1 MHKIE
6 LSARM
11 QMNADLVPQGAS
23 LADIGCDHGYVSIY
37 LARENKCRNIIAMDV
52 KEGPLAIARRNV
64 ESAGVQHKVSC
75 RLSDGVMKLE
85 PGEMDTLLIAGM
97 GGMLVCRILQAK
109 QEVLAGVSTLILQ
122 AQSDWYTL
130 RKTIWRLGYRIDCES
145 VCQDMGK
152 YYLAIRAIQ
161 GEEETPYTE
170 EECTYGKLLPK
181 SKNET
186 YLQWLLR
193 EKEKKESV
201 CKHLQEKDTE
211 EARKRMEE
219 LQKELQTIQWVQKKY
234 YGG

>member
-1 MHKIE
+1 MK
-6 LSARM
+6 LSKRM
-11 QMNADLVPQGAS
+11 KAVAAMVTNGNV
-23 LADIGCDHGYVSIY
+23 LADVGTDHGYVPISLIRQKRIPS
-37 LARENKCRNIIAMDV
+37 AIAMDV

-85 PGEMDTLLIAGM
+85 PGEVDTLLIAGM

-193 EKEKKESV
+193 EKEKKKSV